1 MSDYKKTLNLPST
14 KFPMKANLVQMEPKM
29 LEFWQKID
37 AQQAML
43 DTPAPK
49 GSYVLH
55 DGPPYA
61 NGHIH
66 MGHALNKILKDI
78 IVKSRNM
85 QGYKAVYV
93 PGWDCHGLPIEHK
106 VEEELK
112 GKKKELPAHVVRKIC
127 REYAGKWIDV
137 QRKEFKRLGVF
148 GDWDNPYLSMRPAFE
163 SATSMELAKFVEKGS
178 VIRAKKP
185 IYWCGH
191 CHTALAE
198 AEVEYKDV
206 SSPSIYVRF
215 PLNDPGLAGVFEKA
229 DPARAYVVIWTTTP
243 WTIPDN
249 MGVCLNADF
258 FYSLIEHDGC
268 QYVLARDLVAKC
280 AAEWGWESWTV
291 LGECEG
297 RALEGLKA
305 RHPLFDRESLVV
317 LGDHVTLDAG
327 TGCVHTAPGHGPED
341 YEVGLKYGLEVYSPL
356 DDAACFLPSMPHFAG
371 MNVFEANPHV
381 LEKLAEAGNLLG
393 HAKINHSYPH
403 CWRCKNPLI
412 FRATTQWFI
421 SMAANDLRQKA
432 LDAIS
437 NDVSWIPSWGRER
450 IYNMIAT
457 RPDWC
462 ISRQRQWG
470 VPILALLCEDC
481 GEAWNDP
488 AWMKDIS
495 ARFAKHPTGCDYWFE
510 AGLEEIVPEGLKCPH
525 CGGSHWKKETDIL
538 DVWFDSGTTW
548 AAVLKE
554 RPDLSFPAD
563 LYLEGSDQHRGWF
576 HSSLL
581 ASLGTEG
588 VPPYRNVLTHGY
600 VVDGKGFK
608 MSKSVGN
615 VIAPQEII
623 AKYGADLVRLWASS
637 VEYRDDVRLSDDII
651 ARLVDA
657 YRRIRNTCR
666 YILGCV
672 DKLTPAD
679 LAGLDEMLPLDR
691 AAVSTAAQI
700 YASVQAAYESYDFH
714 KVYHILHEY
723 CVTDLSI
730 LCIDVLKDRI
740 YCSAKDSL
748 AYRSAVTALYR
759 ILELLVRD
767 LAPVLSFTAEE
778 IYSCFPAAL
787 KGDEKTVFALPPA
800 DCAGW
805 ILPEAVRADWKS
817 LQDIRG
823 AVTRAIEPLRRDG
836 KVGHSLD
843 TSVVLY
849 VSDELAACLDRVG
862 ADMREYCLVSGLSVE
877 ALDRAPAEAVRD
889 EQVPGLAVGVAR
901 AEGEKCPRCWM
912 YTTEIGQDAAHPD
925 LCLRCAHVISHLEE
939 KAGE

>member
-1 MSDYKKTLNLPST
+1 
-14 KFPMKANLVQMEPKM
+14 MKANLVQMEPKM
-29 LEFWQKID
+29 LEFWNKID

-43 DTPAPK
+43 ETDAPR
-49 GSYVLH
+49 GTYMLH

-127 REYAGKWIDV
+127 REYATKWIDI

-148 GDWDNPYLSMRPAFE
+148 GDWDHPYLSMIPAFE

-185 IYWCGH
+185 IHWCSH

-215 PLNDPGLAGVFEKA
+215 PLNDPGLKDVFPKA
-229 DPARAYVVIWTTTP
+229 DPEHAYAVIWTTTP

-249 MGVCLNADF
+249 MGICLNAEF
-258 FYSLIEHDGC
+258 VYVLIEHDGC
-268 QYVLARDLVAKC
+268 QYLLARDLVSKC
-280 AAEWGWESWTV
+280 TAEWGWGQCEI
-291 LGECEG
+291 LGEADG
-297 RALEGLKA
+297 AKLQGLKA
-305 RHPLFDRESLVV
+305 RHPFIDRSSLIV

-341 YEVGLKYGLEVYSPL
+341 YEVGLKYGLDIYSPL
-356 DDAACFLPSMPHFAG
+356 DDAGRFLPSVADFAG
-371 MNVFEANPHV
+371 EFVFDANPHV
-381 LEKLAEAGNLLG
+381 LEKLNQCGALIQS
-393 HAKINHSYPH
+393 AKLSHSYPH
-403 CWRCKNPLI
+403 CWRCKNPVI

-421 SMAANDLRQKA
+421 SMEANNLRQKA

-437 NDVSWIPSWGRER
+437 SKVNWIPSWGRDR

-481 GEAWNDP
+481 GEAWND
-488 AWMKDIS
+488 AEWMKDIS
-495 ARFAKHPTGCDYWFE
+495 RRFASHPTGCDYWFE
-510 AGLEEIVPEGLKCPH
+510 AGLDEIVPAGLRCPH

-548 AAVLKE
+548 AAVLKQ
-554 RPDLSFPAD
+554 RPELSFPAD

-679 LAGLDEMLPLDR
+679 LVSLDDMLPLDR
-691 AAVSTAAQI
+691 AAVSTAAQT
-700 YASVQAAYESYDFH
+700 YLNVQSAYQSYDFH
-714 KVYHILHEY
+714 KVYHILHGY

-740 YCSAKDSL
+740 YCSARDSL
-748 AYRSAVTALYR
+748 EYCSAVTALYR
-759 ILELLVRD
+759 IIELLVRD

-778 IYSCFPAAL
+778 IYSYFPAAL
-787 KGDEKTVFALPPA
+787 KGDEKTVFALPPV
-800 DCAGW
+800 DCASW
-805 ILPEAVRADWKS
+805 ILPEAALADWKT
-817 LQDIRG
+817 LQDIRS
-823 AVTRAIEPLRRDG
+823 AVTRAIEPLRKDG

-843 TSVVLY
+843 TKVTLY
-849 VSDELAACLDRVG
+849 VSDNLKACLDRVG
-862 ADMREYCLVSGLSVE
+862 ADMREYCLVSSLSVA
-877 ALDRAPAEAVRD
+877 ALDAAPADALRD
-889 EQVPGLAVGVAR
+889 DQTAGLALTVER
-901 AEGEKCPRCWM
+901 AHGDKCPRCWM
-912 YTTEIGQDAAHPD
+912 YSTEIGQVPAHPD
-925 LCLRCAHVISHLEE
+925 LCPRCAHVISHLEE
-939 KAGE
+939 GAEA